1 MPRHQYAK
9 QNGDVDGEVGDDAA
23 SNIDAVV
30 FFMPARLGDPIKID
44 DAVEL
49 FPVGE
54 RYRQQG

>member
-1 MPRHQYAK
+1 M
-9 QNGDVDGEVGDDAA
+9 QNRMRYVDSEVGDDAA
-23 SNIDAVV
+23 ANIDAVV